1 MKTLKSINK
10 LAYLVT
16 TLCTSLIFAQEEAS
30 WLKGFKLSGNA
41 DIFYKADFAGSDNNT
56 KTSFTAPNNSFE
68 LGMFSLK
75 LTHSSGKF
83 TTVADLGFGNR
94 AEQFSYT
101 ADNTKFLI
109 KQLYIDYAAT
119 DKLTLTGGSWATHV
133 GYELLDAP
141 ENDIYS
147 MSYAF
152 SYGPFLHTGFK
163 ANYVASKFNFMAG
176 VVNPTDFKS
185 AFHTADPNT
194 GESFKNKFFIWQIGY
209 AGDQLSAYL
218 NGQHGSYN
226 PWSNNVSQF
235 DLTAAYKFTDKFKLG
250 INATTAT
257 FSSDTPNVGKQTW
270 SSLVGYLKYD
280 VSEGFALNYRAEY
293 LDNKD
298 NALALGAANG
308 NTVFANTISAT
319 LRQGNFQLKPEIRFE
334 SSNEDIYFKK
344 DGSATGS
351 SANFLIG
358 AMYKF

>member
-1 MKTLKSINK
+1 
-10 LAYLVT
+10 
-16 TLCTSLIFAQEEAS
+16 
-30 WLKGFKLSGNA
+30 
-41 DIFYKADFAGSDNNT
+41 
-56 KTSFTAPNNSFE
+56 
-68 LGMFSLK
+68 
-75 LTHSSGKF
+75 
-83 TTVADLGFGNR
+83 
-94 AEQFSYT
+94 
-101 ADNTKFLI
+101 
-109 KQLYIDYAAT
+109 
-119 DKLTLTGGSWATHV
+119 
-133 GYELLDAP
+133 
-141 ENDIYS
+141 
-147 MSYAF
+147 
-152 SYGPFLHTGFK
+152 
-163 ANYVASKFNFMAG
+163 MAG

-250 INATTAT
+250 VNATTAT